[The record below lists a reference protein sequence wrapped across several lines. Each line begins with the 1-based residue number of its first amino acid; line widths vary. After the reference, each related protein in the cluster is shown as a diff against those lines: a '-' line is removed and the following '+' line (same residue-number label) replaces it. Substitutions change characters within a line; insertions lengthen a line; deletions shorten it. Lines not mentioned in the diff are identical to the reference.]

1 MKTMLKVLGRSLLIL
16 LAVMVLAVATLGVAD
31 FTALR
36 NLVKGPAMGRAD
48 QTQLNQPQEVVAGG
62 TLAEVPTAP
71 QDSIDPAAI
80 ATAEAYAQAT
90 DSIALLVYHRGAIRY
105 EKYFP
110 GYGADFRSDSFSGHK
125 TVMGLLFGAAIADGL
140 VGSVDEP
147 AAKYLPEFAGDARR
161 DIRIRDLLQMASG
174 LEVPRFP
181 GLTSI
186 RLISGSDITRTALS
200 LPLEKP
206 PGTDFQ
212 YSNVNAELLG
222 IIIQRAT
229 GLRYAEYLSKRLWSR
244 IGAPPAAL
252 WLDREGGM
260 PRTFCCIYTTA
271 RGWLQVGRL
280 ILGNGRIGADQI
292 VPAAWIKAMTTPSPN
307 NPNYGYQVWL
317 GSPPGTERKYNDK
330 TIKAYHSEPFAAADM
345 IYIDGFGGQRVYIVP
360 SRDLIIIR
368 TGWAQT
374 RWDDAVIPN
383 AIVRG
388 LRPDPVSAV
397 SADANKGAQND

>member
-1 MKTMLKVLGRSLLIL
+1 MNTIVKFLGRSLLIL
-16 LAVMVLAVATLGVAD
+16 VSVIVLAVATLGIAD

-36 NLVKGPAMGRAD
+36 NLLKGPAMGRAD
-48 QTQLNQPQEVVAGG
+48 QTQLSQPQEIVAGG
-62 TLAEVPTAP
+62 ALEQVPMAP
-71 QDSIDPAAI
+71 HDSIDPAAI
-80 ATAEAYAQAT
+80 AKAEAYAQAT
-90 DSIALLVYHRGAIRY
+90 DSIAFLIYHRGAIRY

-110 GYGADFRSDSFSGHK
+110 GYGRDSRTDSFSGHK
-125 TVMGLLFGAAIADGL
+125 TLMGLLFGAAIDDGF
-140 VGSVDEP
+140 VSSVDEP

-186 RLISGSDITRTALS
+186 QLISGSDITRTALS
-200 LPLEKP
+200 LPQEKP

-229 GLRYAEYLSKRLWSR
+229 KQRYGEYLSKRLWSR

-252 WLDREGGM
+252 WLDHEGGM

-280 ILGNGRIGADQI
+280 ILGGGRIGDDQ
-292 VPAAWIKAMTTPSPN
+292 VLPDAWIKAMTTPSPN

-368 TGWAQT
+368 TGRAQT

-388 LRPDPVSAV
+388 LRPDPAVATV
-397 SADANKGAQND
+397 SADANKGA